1 MRLKDQKKLK
11 IHNCLDCA
19 LHESGVCSWFE
30 EPKEIPKKVINK
42 GCKFWRDDRAQY
54 VIENYGGKLIT
65 RRRYAKSRW

>member
-1 MRLKDQKKLK
+1 
-11 IHNCLDCA
+11 
-19 LHESGVCSWFE
+19 LHEKGICNWFE
-30 EPKEIPKKVINK
+30 EPKEIPKKVIIK